1 MIITDKQREIIRK
14 TIYAVETG
22 GHIYGNQEYDCFIES
37 GTNTAKE
44 TAITIG
50 AGQWHAENAQK
61 LLKLIREADPVLF
74 KELDTAGISKDV
86 DKSNWSS
93 YKLSKG
99 SAKAKCIQKLI
110 DTEAGHKIQ
119 DQLLDEELEG
129 YMIEAQNLGV
139 TSLSAQ
145 AMCANFTHHGG
156 SGATNRIVSRAKSKF
171 NSTTLDSLYK
181 SCQMDTE
188 PNQVGTYKDR
198 QLCVY
203 TNLKERLE
211 PIEDETTTNTV
222 VNTQKQETVT
232 EKEETKV
239 TIEEET
245 KQVTAT
251 VVVSDVNKTKVITAQ
266 KKMNKLFNLKVRVDG
281 VWDSTC
287 RTAYIKS
294 VQTALNKSY
303 SEGLKVDGDFG
314 PKTLAAVKR
323 HSLRKGMKNSYVKV
337 LQIGLYAHGISLI
350 GGIDGEFGDSTYR
363 GVKAFQSKM
372 SIDVDGIAGKDT
384 ITNLIKK

>member
-1 MIITDKQREIIRK
+1 MNITDKQREIIRK

-22 GHIYGNQEYDCFIES
+22 GHIYGDQDYDCFIES

-61 LLKLIREADPVLF
+61 LLKLIRDADPVLF
-74 KELDTAGISKDV
+74 KELDTAGISKDI

-110 DTEAGHKIQ
+110 DTEVGHKIQ

-129 YMIEAQNLGV
+129 YMIEAKNLGV
-139 TSLSAQ
+139 ASLSAQ

-156 SGATNRIVSRAKSKF
+156 SGATKRIVSRAKSKF
-171 NSTTLDSLYK
+171 NSTTLDSIYK
-181 SCQMDTE
+181 SCLMDTE

-211 PIEDETTTNTV
+211 PIENETDDTV
-222 VNTQKQETVT
+222 VETPKQETVV

-239 TIEEET
+239 TVKEET
-245 KQVTAT
+245 KQESSTT
-251 VVVSDVNKTKVITAQ
+251 VSDVNKTKIITAQ
-266 KKMNKLFNLKVRVDG
+266 KKLNSLFKQNVKVDG
-281 VWDSTC
+281 TWDSTC
-287 RTAYIKS
+287 RTAYIKA
-294 VQTALNKSY
+294 VQTALNKAY

-323 HSLRKGMKNSYVKV
+323 HSLRKGMKNAYVKV
-337 LQIGLYAHGISLI
+337 LQIGLYAHCISLI

-372 SIDVDGIAGKDT
+372 SIEVDGIAGKDT
-384 ITNLIKK
+384 ITKLIKK